1 MSEWKEYKKLEIL
14 DLCSGSGCITL
25 ALAKELPNSKIIGID
40 INKKAIELSLE
51 NKQYNQISNATFLES
66 NLYEAVAGLKF
77 DLIVSNPPYISEDD
91 WKELDDEIKNWE
103 DKNALVANNDG
114 LAIYE
119 KIIFHAQNFLN
130 KKSILNS
137 YDLPQL
143 ALEID
148 PKQIKPTIN
157 LLEECKFKKIDVI
170 KDLTNKERLVIASI

>member
-1 MSEWKEYKKLEIL
+1 MK
-14 DLCSGSGCITL
+14 D
-25 ALAKELPNSKIIGID
+25 
-40 INKKAIELSLE
+40 
-51 NKQYNQISNATFLES
+51 
-66 NLYEAVAGLKF
+66 
-77 DLIVSNPPYISEDD
+77 
-91 WKELDDEIKNWE
+91 IKNWE